1 MLSWIYLIIGL
12 GLLYVGAQALIK
24 GGASLALRMGLS
36 SLAVGL
42 TVMAYGTSSPEL
54 VVSVQAGISGNGA
67 ISAGNVVGSNICNI
81 LLILGAAALVHPIA
95 THTQVIRREIP
106 LMIAASVLAV
116 ALLADGTL
124 GRLDGAALIT
134 GIVTYTWLTLR
145 DARRAHAA
153 SVEREFEREEPSDH
167 LSLPIAVSYVV
178 GGLAILAG
186 GSHLFVAGAVEL
198 ATGWGVSQAV
208 IGLTVVAIGTSL
220 PELATSMVAAL
231 HRNTD
236 VAIGNVV
243 GSNLFNLLG
252 ILGVAGLIA
261 PIDVSAISKVDLG
274 VMLATAVFLFPMI
287 QVRKRVGRLEGA
299 VMLLAYAGY
308 TAWLVWSLPPS

>member
-1 MLSWIYLIIGL
+1 MSPWIYLIIGL
-12 GLLYVGAQALIK
+12 GLLYGGAQALLK
-24 GGASLALRMGLS
+24 GGASLAIRMGLS

-54 VVSVQAGISGNGA
+54 VVSIEAGLSGKGA

-106 LMIAASVLAV
+106 LMIAASVLAI

-124 GRLDGAALIT
+124 SRLDGSVLLA
-134 GIVTYTWLTLR
+134 GIVAYTWLTLR

-153 SVEREFEREEPSDH
+153 SAEKAFEEEAPSNH
-167 LSLPIAVSYVV
+167 QSLPVALAYVL
-178 GGLAILAG
+178 GGLGVLVV
-186 GSHLFVAGAVEL
+186 GSHLFVDGAAQL
-198 ATGWGVSQAV
+198 AEGWGISQAV

-252 ILGVAGLIA
+252 ILGIA
-261 PIDVSAISKVDLG
+261 ALVNPIDVSDIGKLDLA
-274 VMLATAVFLFPMI
+274 VMLATAVFLLPMI
-287 QVRKRVGRLEGA
+287 QIRKQVGRREGVA
-299 VMLLAYAGY
+299 MLAAYALY
-308 TAWLVWSLPPS
+308 TWWLIGFPAA